1 MSGGNEIAAWVDE
14 SDEMFEIRDPEI
26 IRLMEIYEEEWGE
39 EAMSLDQKILWREFL
54 STQSGRDYLQE
65 LQEDA
70 DFWRPIDTEIE
81 QTRWSL
87 LELLKRWD

>member
-1 MSGGNEIAAWVDE
+1 MSWGNEIVVWADE

-39 EAMSLDQKILWREFL
+39 EAMSFEQKIVWREFL
-54 STQSGRDYLQE
+54 WTQSGKDYLEE

-81 QTRWSL
+81 QNRWRL
-87 LELLKRWD
+87 LGLLKRWD